1 MQMSE
6 NQEEGR
12 VGMSK
17 VDLGGLVSV
26 KVDENQKAGLGRY
39 VRSRDLVIS
48 MKLDGKQKRARYVRS
63 RLRGAGCCESGRKAE
78 RRVGLLE
85 VDQV

>member
-17 VDLGGLVSV
+17 ADLGGLVNV

-63 RLRGAGCCESGRKAE
+63 RLRGTGCCESG
-78 RRVGLLE
+78 
-85 VDQV
+85 